1 MRGKIMPEQNDVETK
16 QEVGGCCVPETCNR
30 AACDAPVKAALG
42 GLSPIPSW
50 QIRMIDEWYE
60 LKVRHTKLHKMLV
73 KWDAGTLDFTP
84 KCSKELLKDQC
95 KVMRAYLTIL
105 EIRAEIEGV
114 SLPQ

>member
-1 MRGKIMPEQNDVETK
+1 
-16 QEVGGCCVPETCNR
+16 
-30 AACDAPVKAALG
+30 
-42 GLSPIPSW
+42 
-50 QIRMIDEWYE
+50 
-60 LKVRHTKLHKMLV
+60 MLV

>member
-1 MRGKIMPEQNDVETK
+1 MPEQNEVETK
-16 QEVGGCCVPETCNR
+16 QEVRECCPSPEGCAC
-30 AACDAPVKAALG
+30 AACDAPVKAADG

-50 QIRMIDEWYE
+50 QMRMIDEWYE
-60 LKVRHTKLHKMLV
+60 LKVRHAKLHKMLV

>member
-1 MRGKIMPEQNDVETK
+1 M
-16 QEVGGCCVPETCNR
+16 PETCNR

>member
-1 MRGKIMPEQNDVETK
+1 MPEQNEVETK
-16 QEVGGCCVPETCNR
+16 QEVRECCVPETCNC
-30 AACDAPVKAALG
+30 AACDAPVKAAAQ
-42 GLSPIPSW
+42 SQFAPDIPSW

-60 LKVRHTKLHKMLV
+60 LKVRHAKLHKMLV